1 MKQLVLIMV
10 LAASPLAGIDLGV
23 RGGLPFG
30 DAFESLR
37 SANLELKGR
46 NRFVIGPTLEVR
58 LPAGFGVNLD
68 LLYRRYQFQTTT
80 PSGITTNGA
89 GQFEIPVMVRY
100 HFPSLVV
107 RPFIAGGPVWST
119 ITGLNSTRNSTGMAL
134 GTGLDIH
141 VPFGHIT
148 PELRYTRRFQ
158 DSIVTAPSGSLK
170 TLSNQV
176 DLMVG
181 FTF

>member
-1 MKQLVLIMV
+1 MKHFALVLFF
-10 LAASPLAGIDLGV
+10 AATPGFAIDLGF

-37 SANLELKGR
+37 TANFELKGR
-46 NRFVIGPTLEVR
+46 NRFVIGPTLELR

-68 LLYRRYQFQTTT
+68 LLYRRYSFQT
-80 PSGITTNGA
+80 ITGDQTRTDGA
-89 GQFEIPVMVRY
+89 GQWEIPVMMRY
-100 HFPSLVV
+100 HFPGILV
-107 RPFIAGGPVWST
+107 RPFVAGGPVWST
-119 ITGLNSTRNSTGMAL
+119 ITGLNSTRNTTGLAL
-134 GTGLDIH
+134 GMGLDVH

-148 PELRYTRRFQ
+148 PELRYSRRFQ
-158 DSIVTAPSGSLK
+158 DTIVTAPAAPLK
-170 TLSNQV
+170 SNSNQI